1 MLSLSISQNG
11 DQPLADQIVAGIKRQ
26 IHDRHLRPGAKLPSI
41 RNFAN
46 TYKVSRFTV
55 VEAYDRLV
63 AMGYLR
69 SRRGAGFY
77 TSDTSAPADPARA
90 APSDNLKR
98 NEELIWLIR
107 RLLEADENAVLA
119 GGPWL
124 PNSWLDEA
132 GIRQSLNV
140 LARKN
145 GAYLLEYGH
154 PFGYLPLREHMVL
167 MLAGLGITASAGQIL
182 LTQGTSQALEFVIR
196 YLLKPGDA
204 ALVDDPGY
212 YNLFGNL
219 RLQGVEMLAVPRN
232 PDGPDVAILEKLAAA
247 HRPKV
252 YFTQSV
258 MQNPTGTDMSPH
270 VAFKVLQAAERHNF
284 TVVED
289 DIFCDLQVRTTPRL
303 ATLDQL
309 NRVIYARSFSKT
321 LSGSLRVG
329 FLACSQ
335 DIANE
340 LADIKML
347 TSITTSQFTER
358 LIYLMLVDGHY
369 RKYLSR
375 LHERLGEARLN
386 VVRAFERIGLELYVE
401 PADGM
406 FVWARF
412 PHIDDSLALAEA
424 SQRHGIML
432 APGAVFRPHLERS
445 AWMRFNVS
453 CLRRQ
458 ARAGLA
464 ATADVEHGD
473 VAQTAAPPPDTMASN
488 FKLAQKIEPS
498 HAPAAN
504 RDRSN
509 DGFPPTATST
519 AKIPGGRSTLT
530 QVFGGNAQI
539 AAIRRRLGEPASSTL
554 CCP

>member
-1 MLSLSISQNG
+1 MLSLTVSQNG
-11 DQPLADQIVAGIKRQ
+11 DLPLCDQIVAGIKRQ
-26 IHDRHLRPGAKLPSI
+26 IDDRHLRPGTKLPSI
-41 RNFAN
+41 RNFAE
-46 TYKVSRFTV
+46 TYSVSRFTV

-63 AMGYLR
+63 AMGYLQ

-77 TSDTSAPADPARA
+77 AAPAPAEA
-90 APSDNLKR
+90 AQPAPSENHKR
-98 NEELIWLIR
+98 NEELVWLIR
-107 RLLEADENAVLA
+107 RLLDADENTILA

-124 PNSWLDEA
+124 PNSWLDET

-154 PFGYLPLREHMVL
+154 PFGYLPLREHL
-167 MLAGLGITASAGQIL
+167 ALTLAGLGISAHPGQIL
-182 LTQGTSQALEFVIR
+182 LTQGTSQALELVIR

-212 YNLFGNL
+212 YNMFGNL
-219 RLQGVEMLAVPRN
+219 RLQGVQMLAVPRN
-232 PDGPDVAILEKLAAA
+232 PDGPDIAILESLAAA

-258 MQNPTGTDMSPH
+258 MQNPTGTEMSPH
-270 VAFKVLQAAERHNF
+270 VAFKVLQAAARHNF
-284 TVVED
+284 SVVED
-289 DIFCDLQVRTTPRL
+289 DIFCDLQVKTTPRL

-309 NRVIYARSFSKT
+309 DRVIYARSFSKT

-329 FLACSQ
+329 FLACRQ
-335 DIANE
+335 EIANE

-375 LHERLGEARLN
+375 LHERLGEARIN
-386 VVRAFERIGLELYVE
+386 IVRAFERMGLELFVE

-412 PHIDDSLALAEA
+412 PHIEDSLAMAEA
-424 SQRHGIML
+424 AQRDGIML
-432 APGAVFRPHLERS
+432 APGTVFRPHLEQS
-445 AWMRFNVS
+445 PWMRFNVS
-453 CLRRQ
+453 VCEDTRVQRWLQR
-458 ARAGLA
+458 
-464 ATADVEHGD
+464 H
-473 VAQTAAPPPDTMASN
+473 VA
-488 FKLAQKIEPS
+488 
-498 HAPAAN
+498 
-504 RDRSN
+504 
-509 DGFPPTATST
+509 
-519 AKIPGGRSTLT
+519 
-530 QVFGGNAQI
+530 
-539 AAIRRRLGEPASSTL
+539 
-554 CCP
+554 

>member
-1 MLSLSISQNG
+1 MLSLTVSRKSG
-11 DQPLADQIVAGIKRQ
+11 QPLADQIVAGIKRQ
-26 IHDRHLRPGAKLPSI
+26 IDDRHLRPGTKLPSI
-41 RNFAN
+41 RNFAQSYN
-46 TYKVSRFTV
+46 VSRFTV

-63 AMGYLR
+63 AMGCLQ

-77 TSDTSAPADPARA
+77 TAPALAPAEA
-90 APSDNLKR
+90 THPAPSDNLRR
-98 NEELIWLIR
+98 NEELVWLIR
-107 RLLEADENAVLA
+107 RQLEADENTLLA

-145 GAYLLEYGH
+145 GAYLLEYGR
-154 PFGYLPLREHMVL
+154 PFGYLPLREHLAL
-167 MLAGLGITASAGQIL
+167 MLSGLGITAHPGQIL
-182 LTQGTSQALEFVIR
+182 LTQGTSQALGLVSR
-196 YLLKPGDA
+196 YLLKSGDA

-212 YNLFGNL
+212 YNLFGDL

-232 PDGPDVAILEKLAAA
+232 SDGPDIAILEKLATA

-270 VAFKVLQAAERHNF
+270 VAFKILQAAERHNF

-289 DIFCDLQVRTTPRL
+289 DIFCDLQVKTTPRL

-309 NRVIYARSFSKT
+309 DRVIYARSFSKT

-329 FLACSQ
+329 FVACSQ
-335 DIANE
+335 KVANE

-347 TSITTSQFTER
+347 TSITTSPFTER
-358 LIYLMLVDGHY
+358 LIYLMLVDGRY

-386 VVRAFERIGLELYVE
+386 VVRAFERIGLELFAE
-401 PADGM
+401 PLDGM

-412 PHIDDSLALAEA
+412 PRIDDSLALAEA
-424 SQRHGIML
+424 SQRDGIML
-432 APGAVFRPHLERS
+432 APGTVFRPHLERS
-445 AWMRFNVS
+445 PWMRFNVAV
-453 CLRRQ
+453 C
-458 ARAGLA
+458 
-464 ATADVEHGD
+464 E
-473 VAQTAAPPPDTMASN
+473 DTR
-488 FKLAQKIEPS
+488 LQRWLQGQ
-498 HAPAAN
+498 AAN
-504 RDRSN
+504 
-509 DGFPPTATST
+509 
-519 AKIPGGRSTLT
+519 K
-530 QVFGGNAQI
+530 
-539 AAIRRRLGEPASSTL
+539 AA
-554 CCP
+554 

>member
-1 MLSLSISQNG
+1 MFSLTVSHKS
-11 DQPLADQIVAGIKRQ
+11 DQPLADQIVAGVKRQ
-26 IHDRHLRPGAKLPSI
+26 IDDRHLRPGAKLPSI
-41 RNFAN
+41 RSFAES
-46 TYKVSRFTV
+46 YKVSRFTV

-63 AMGYLR
+63 AMGYLQ

-77 TSDTSAPADPARA
+77 TAAGPAEANLPAA
-90 APSDNLKR
+90 SESHAR
-98 NEELIWLIR
+98 NDDLVWLVR
-107 RLLEADENAVLA
+107 RLLEADESATLV

-132 GIRQSLNV
+132 GIRQGLNA

-145 GAYLLEYGH
+145 GAHLLEYGH
-154 PFGYLPLREHMVL
+154 PFGYLPLREHLAM
-167 MLAGLGITASAGQIL
+167 MLAGLGIQAHPGQIL
-182 LTQGTSQALEFVIR
+182 LTQGTSQALELVIR

-212 YNLFGNL
+212 YNMFGNL
-219 RLQGVEMLAVPRN
+219 RLQGVTMLAVPRN
-232 PDGPDVAILEKLAAA
+232 PDGPDIAALENLAAE

-258 MQNPTGTDMSPH
+258 MQNPTGSDMSPH
-270 VAFKVLQAAERHNF
+270 VAFRLLQAAERYKF

-289 DIFCDLQVRTTPRL
+289 DIFSDLQVKPTPRL

-309 NRVIYARSFSKT
+309 HRVIYARSFSKT

-329 FLACSQ
+329 FIACTQ
-335 DIANE
+335 EIANE

-375 LHERLGEARLN
+375 LYERLGEARL
-386 VVRAFERIGLELYVE
+386 VVLRAFERIGMQVFAE

-412 PHIDDSLALAEA
+412 PQIEDSLPLAEA
-424 SQRHGIML
+424 AQRDGFML
-432 APGAVFRPHLERS
+432 APGTVFRPHLERS
-445 AWMRFNVS
+445 PWMRFNVAV
-453 CLRRQ
+453 CEEPRVQ
-458 ARAGLA
+458 AYLA
-464 ATADVEHGD
+464 
-473 VAQTAAPPPDTMASN
+473 
-488 FKLAQKIEPS
+488 
-498 HAPAAN
+498 
-504 RDRSN
+504 
-509 DGFPPTATST
+509 
-519 AKIPGGRSTLT
+519 
-530 QVFGGNAQI
+530 
-539 AAIRRRLGEPASSTL
+539 RLGTGKL
-554 CCP
+554 T